1 MSAAPGAGRVPP
13 SAPGR
18 PRCRL
23 FHTGGRTEATE
34 GATVSY
40 LTIDEHPELREPTLV
55 AAFAGWPD
63 AGEVATGSMRYLLR
77 KLRAQPFA
85 RIDPEEF
92 YDFTDVRPHTTLVRP
107 WVREITWP
115 SNEFHYWQ
123 RPGGPDLVLLLGR
136 EPSLR
141 WRTYIATLFELI
153 DRLGV
158 RQVVTLGGTFDSVP
172 HRGEPRVSGAA
183 ADPQLRAALQALGV
197 RPSTYEG
204 PTSIHSALLDACRRR
219 GLPAGSLW
227 GHAPHYLQAAPN
239 VKVCYGVLRKLA
251 ALLDLPLDLE
261 EIRGAARALELR
273 VERLLAD
280 NEQLQAYVRQLEES
294 EGAEAE
300 EAPEPAGEPPA
311 MPSPEA
317 VLRELEEFLRQQR
330 QQDGDSP
337 PARPD
342 TP

>member
-1 MSAAPGAGRVPP
+1 MA
-13 SAPGR
+13 
-18 PRCRL
+18 
-23 FHTGGRTEATE
+23 
-34 GATVSY
+34 SY
-40 LTIDEHPELREPTLV
+40 LTVEEHPPLQAPTLV

-63 AGEVATGSMRYLLR
+63 AGEVASGSLRYLLR
-77 KLRAQPFA
+77 KLRARRFA
-85 RIDPEEF
+85 SIDPEEF

-107 WVREITWP
+107 WERQITWP

-123 RPGGPDLVLLLGR
+123 RPGGPDLVLFLGR

-197 RPSTYEG
+197 SPSTYEG
-204 PTSIHSALLDACRRR
+204 PTSIHSALLDACRQR

-251 ALLDLPLDLE
+251 ALLDLPVDLE

-294 EGAEAE
+294 EGV
-300 EAPEPAGEPPA
+300 APEREPEETEPPP

-317 VLRELEEFLRQQR
+317 VLQELEEFLRQQR
-330 QQDGDSP
+330 QQDGDAP
-337 PARPD
+337 PGRTD
-342 TP
+342 S